1 MFYISEYFNLFTVFF
16 FLIGAVLGSFAN
28 VCIYRIPEGT
38 FFKFPGKSFWESQ
51 QSCCRHCNT
60 PIKPYYNIPILG
72 YLLLLGKTSCCKKP
86 LSPQYPIVEIL
97 TALAFSWMFIRF
109 PFLHLNQVD
118 LYWAVDT
125 ELLAYFIHGCI
136 LFYALMICSFIDLRL
151 MIIPDVI
158 SIPMI
163 IIAPIWVYFL
173 PGFELKDCLLGILL
187 GGGVLMAIS
196 MTYYMIK
203 KQVGLGF
210 GDVKFLA
217 GIGGWLGYQCVF
229 PTIMFASLMGSVI
242 GIAFILIRKKGMQTA
257 LPFGPFLA
265 IGALI
270 YWVCGPELIQGI
282 FMP

>member
-1 MFYISEYFNLFTVFF
+1 M
-16 FLIGAVLGSFAN
+16 
-28 VCIYRIPEGT
+28 
-38 FFKFPGKSFWESQ
+38 
-51 QSCCRHCNT
+51 
-60 PIKPYYNIPILG
+60 
-72 YLLLLGKTSCCKKP
+72 
-86 LSPQYPIVEIL
+86 
-97 TALAFSWMFIRF
+97 
-109 PFLHLNQVD
+109 VD
-118 LYWAVDT
+118 P

-136 LFYALMICSFIDLRL
+136 LLYALMICSFIDLRL

-163 IIAPIWVYFL
+163 IIAPIWTFFL
-173 PGFELKDCLLGILL
+173 PGFTLQDCLIGILL

-196 MTYYMIK
+196 WTYYMIK

-210 GDVKFLA
+210 GDVKLLA

-242 GIAFILIRKKGMQTA
+242 GIGFILISKNKGMQTA

-265 IGALI
+265 IGAII